1 MSGEFDAR
9 SATFAFRR
17 PVGTSL
23 AVGVAA
29 LGLAGG
35 LLAGSAFAG
44 EVSRTGGQDR
54 IETALEIYRQNRSV
68 FTSDTVV
75 LAQSNGF
82 ADALTAT
89 PLAAALKAPILT
101 TGPGGLDPRVL
112 AVLKEQGV
120 KNVATVDGPN
130 RRRRLRGRLRLRP
143 LRRRASR
150 LGRRLPSRSRRRMR
164 SCGATSPAI

>member
-1 MSGEFDAR
+1 MSVAIQTPLSVPIGRQDTGVAQAPRAHDGQRLVAGDRGIDMTVSTTPRSTSRAR
-9 SATFAFRR
+9 R
-17 PVGTSL
+17 VGTSL

-35 LLAGSAFAG
+35 LLAGPAFAG

-54 IETALEIYRQNRSV
+54 IDTALEIYRQNRSV

-101 TGPGGLDPRVL
+101 VAGGLDRASWPCSRS
-112 AVLKEQGV
+112 
-120 KNVATVDGPN
+120 
-130 RRRRLRGRLRLRP
+130 
-143 LRRRASR
+143 RASR
-150 LGRRLPSRSRRRMR
+150 
-164 SCGATSPAI
+164 TSSSSAASAH